1 MRDIPAAAEMDPD
14 PLVLPLTEDCG
25 GGGAG
30 RNMVPS
36 PKFFLSGMEVDPR
49 HPAPAPPGHK
59 SRDIRRR
66 RQPSVGEGPWGK
78 TGDGGRGGVV
88 APRRVLRAQA
98 TTGVG
103 MAAVRRLESRDRG
116 VRRGRVRSF
125 GLDGPLILLLG
136 FTRI

>member
-1 MRDIPAAAEMDPD
+1 M
-14 PLVLPLTEDCG
+14 LPLIEDGG
-25 GGGAG
+25 GGGAD

-36 PKFFLSGMEVDPR
+36 PKYFSGGMEADPR
-49 HPAPAPPGHK
+49 RPAPAPPGHE

-98 TTGVG
+98 TAGVG
-103 MAAVRRLESRDRG
+103 VATVRRLESRDRG

-125 GLDGPLILLLG
+125 GLDGPLLLLLG